1 MVMVYDAVAAADYF
15 QLYYDQYLPP
25 AVGEAVNDAV
35 QGLFAGTM
43 TPEEV
48 AQAVEA
54 AAAEELD

>member
-1 MVMVYDAVAAADYF
+1 MSAADYY

-35 QGLFAGTM
+35 QGLFAGIM

-54 AAAEELD
+54 AAAEELGQ